1 MCAVRKTAQ
10 SFLPCNPHGRFLP
23 GDGFACLEI
32 HHGYIMIQIDMQA
45 GKNGQTL
52 HVGGIKEVG
61 IVVLQKIIHS
71 IADFVL

>member
-1 MCAVRKTAQ
+1 MCAVRKNVQ
-10 SFLPCNPHGRFLP
+10 SFLPCNPHRRFLP

-32 HHGYIMIQIDMQA
+32 HHGYIMIQVDMRA

-52 HVGGIKEVG
+52 HVGSIKEVG

>member
-1 MCAVRKTAQ
+1 
-10 SFLPCNPHGRFLP
+10 
-23 GDGFACLEI
+23 
-32 HHGYIMIQIDMQA
+32 MIQIDMQA

-52 HVGGIKEVG
+52 HVGSIKDVG